1 MRRNR
6 LWGVV
11 LVICLVAAFPSFAG
25 EWKRDDNGWWYV
37 NDDGTYPVNQWQE
50 IMGKQYYFDGSGYML
65 ENTTT
70 PDGKRVGADGAL
82 IQTENVARIAY
93 SSDSVTQ
100 DLIISDW
107 MYTTTYGGSTYH
119 VFEITNN
126 SPYTISVNI
135 NESAKNSSGEILG
148 AGSTSEHDIP
158 SGSTVFINNFFFNT
172 LGVTGFD
179 TTIQTKKEEYYSPVL
194 QNIAVETSKGDKK
207 IIIKITNNGSVAALF
222 PEATAVFFKN
232 GKAVYVGNVYLTD
245 GDSEIKP
252 GAVITKEIRSYEDF
266 DEVKVH
272 LTARSK

>member
-6 LWGVV
+6 LWA
-11 LVICLVAAFPSFAG
+11 VIFVMCIAMTFPSLAG
-25 EWKRDDNGWWYV
+25 EWKQDDHGWWYV

-65 ENTTT
+65 ENTAT
-70 PDGKRVGADGAL
+70 PDGRRVGADGAL
-82 IQTENVARIAY
+82 IQTESVSRIVY
-93 SSDSVTQ
+93 SPDSVTQ

-107 MYTTTYGGSTYH
+107 IYTTSYGGSTYH

-135 NESAKNSSGEILG
+135 NESAKSSSGEILG
-148 AGSTSEHDIP
+148 AGSTSERDIP
-158 SGSTVFINNFFFNT
+158 SGSIIFINNFFFDT
-172 LGVTGFD
+172 VGVTGFD

-194 QNIAVETSKGDKK
+194 QNIAVETLRGDKK
-207 IIIKITNNGSVAALF
+207 VIIKIMNNGSVAAQF

-232 GKAVYVGNVYLTD
+232 GKAVDVGSVYLTD
-245 GDSEIKP
+245 GDHEIKP
-252 GAVITKEIRSYEDF
+252 GAVITKEIRSYERF

-272 LTARSK
+272 LTARGK

>member
-1 MRRNR
+1 MKKCR
-6 LWGVV
+6 LTAVV
-11 LVICLVAAFPSFAG
+11 LIMSIATALPTFAG
-25 EWKRDDNGWWYV
+25 EWRQDDKGWWYV
-37 NDDGTYPVNQWQE
+37 NDDGTYPANQWQE
-50 IMGKQYYFDGSGYML
+50 IMGKQYYFDNSGYML

-70 PDGKRVGADGAL
+70 PDGRRVGADGAL
-82 IQTENVARIAY
+82 IQTESVSRIAY

-107 MYTTTYGGSTYH
+107 MYTTTYGSSTYH

-126 SPYTISVNI
+126 SPYTIGVNI
-135 NESAKNSSGEILG
+135 NESAKSSSGEILG
-148 AGSTSEHDIP
+148 AGSTSERDIP
-158 SGSTVFINNFFFNT
+158 SGSTVFVNNFFYNT
-172 LGVTGFD
+172 VGVTGFD

-194 QNIAVETSKGDKK
+194 QNIAVETSRGDKK
-207 IIIKITNNGSVAALF
+207 IIIKITNNGPVTAQF

-232 GKAVYVGNVYLTD
+232 GKAVYAGSAYLTD
-245 GDSEIKP
+245 GDFEIKP